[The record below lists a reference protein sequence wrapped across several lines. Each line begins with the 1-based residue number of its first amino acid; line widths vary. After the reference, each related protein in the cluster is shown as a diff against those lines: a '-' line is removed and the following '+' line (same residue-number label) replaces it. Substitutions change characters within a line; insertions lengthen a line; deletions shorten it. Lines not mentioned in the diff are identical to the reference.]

1 MKIVMINAATLPV
14 YRSELAELLL
24 NAVTSDAADGE
35 RQRLSQE
42 QAESYFHSLR
52 AGLAKGDRKL
62 WIARDEQGVT
72 GSVQLE
78 VCLKPEGRNRAEIQ
92 QLLVHDRARRLGTGK
107 KLMAAL
113 EQEAMTLQRGL
124 LYLDTPAGGAAEAF
138 YRAQGYRCLGE
149 LPDFSCTSEGYSH
162 SAVIYYK
169 RLFAVNQVIRAIAS

>member
-14 YRSELAELLL
+14 YRNELAELLL

-35 RQRLSQE
+35 RQRLSQT
-42 QAESYFHSLR
+42 QAEDYFHSLQTE
-52 AGLAKGDRKL
+52 LAKGARKL
-62 WIARDEQGVT
+62 WIARDHLGVI

-78 VCLKPEGRNRAEIQ
+78 ICLKPEGRNRAEVQ
-92 QLLVHDRARRLGTGK
+92 QLLVHDRARRQGTGK
-107 KLMAAL
+107 KLIAAL
-113 EQEAMTLQRGL
+113 EQEAMNLQRSL
-124 LYLDTPAGGAAEAF
+124 IYLDTPSGGAAEAF

-149 LPDFSCTSEGYSH
+149 LPDFSCNSDGYSH